1 MRECST
7 YIFSIRDLKERQKN
21 VFNFSR
27 LFKEGF
33 SKCSYLVVE
42 HVLNK
47 RFRKNHNSF
56 LKIIEHLAQ
65 KNNKCNKKDSTT
77 LQNCGFK
84 VAPLAMNQIFL
95 LRSNQ
100 KFKDF
105 FFSKNPLLGIRDK
118 FRRNLLYKSTVFPNE
133 PWSRSVKI
141 ILILNEY

>member
-1 MRECST
+1 M
-7 YIFSIRDLKERQKN
+7 
-21 VFNFSR
+21 
-27 LFKEGF
+27 
-33 SKCSYLVVE
+33 VE

-105 FFSKNPLLGIRDK
+105 FFFQKTPSSELEINSGATFFIKAPY
-118 FRRNLLYKSTVFPNE
+118 FRTNLEVE
-133 PWSRSVKI
+133 V
-141 ILILNEY
+141 